1 MTTLLPRGEKRRN
14 PYAAGKLNSTVPSLM
29 LVGGLVVSWAIFS
42 LFSPTDE
49 EYELNL
55 IVVAVVGI
63 VLFVLGLFSMSFRV
77 EGRRRAVDRL
87 ATMLVTIAF
96 FLALTPLI
104 SLIITVVT
112 KGAVRF
118 DGDFFTLSM
127 RNVVGEGG
135 GAAHAVAGTVVMTLA
150 ASLISVPI
158 GLLTSIYI
166 VEYGAGKRLTRWITF
181 FVDVMTGIPS
191 IVAGLFAYSLFEIL
205 LGPGTRVGISG
216 SVALAVLMIP
226 IVVRSSE
233 EMLRLVPNEL
243 REAAYALGVPKWL
256 TILKV
261 VLPTSIA
268 GITTGIMLAI
278 ARVMGETA
286 PLLIAA
292 GFSNDFN
299 FNIFDGRMQSL
310 PNFVYYSDIAQGSV
324 PEAYLDRAWAGA
336 LTLILIVMVLNL
348 GARLIARIFA
358 PKISR

>member
-1 MTTLLPRGEKRRN
+1 
-14 PYAAGKLNSTVPSLM
+14 
-29 LVGGLVVSWAIFS
+29 
-42 LFSPTDE
+42 
-49 EYELNL
+49 
-55 IVVAVVGI
+55 VVGI
-63 VLFVLGLFSMSFRV
+63 IFFTLGLFGLAARV

-87 ATMLVTIAF
+87 ATILVTLAF
-96 FLALTPLI
+96 FIALTPLI
-104 SLIITVVT
+104 SLIITVVS

-118 DGDFFTLSM
+118 DVDFFTLSM

-135 GAAHAVAGTVVMTLA
+135 GAAHAIIGTLIMTLA
-150 ASLISVPI
+150 ASIISVPI

-166 VEYGAGKRLTRWITF
+166 VEYGTGKRLTKWITF

-191 IVAGLFAYSLFEIL
+191 IVAGLFAYALFEIL

-216 SVALAVLMIP
+216 SAALAVLMIP

-286 PLLIAA
+286 PLLVAA

-299 FNIFDGRMQSL
+299 FNIFEDRMQSL
-310 PNFVYYSDIAQGSV
+310 PNFVYYSYIAQGSV
-324 PEAYLDRAWAGA
+324 PEAYLNRAWAGA

-348 GARLIARIFA
+348 GARLIARTFA
-358 PKISR
+358 PKLGR